1 MIDFHT
7 HILPHLDDGAKD
19 TATSVKMLDAEL
31 AQGVNTV
38 LCTPHYYGKRSPEKF
53 LSQRDSMYQRLQ
65 PRIPDGITVR
75 LGAEVHFTGIN
86 VPDYE
91 QLCKLSIEGTK
102 YILLEFPFV
111 EKWTNRLLPALADFV
126 CDTGY
131 IPVIA
136 HVERYREILKKPAI
150 VSQLIDMGCL
160 IQVNARAFLEK
171 RERKFAF
178 ALLKHGFVHCIGSDA
193 HDLERR
199 TVDLLGAKKVV
210 EAAGYI
216 NAWERAQS
224 IMQMILRDEEVRVSL
239 GEPIKKSF
247 GGYR

>member
-1 MIDFHT
+1 
-7 HILPHLDDGAKD
+7 
-19 TATSVKMLDAEL
+19 MLSAEL
-31 AQGVNTV
+31 AQGVDTV

-53 LSQRDSMYQRLQ
+53 LSQRDGMYQRLRT
-65 PRIPDGITVR
+65 RIPDGITVR

-86 VPDYE
+86 VPDHE
-91 QLCKLSIEGTK
+91 QLCKLAIDGTK

-126 CDTGY
+126 YDTGY
-131 IPVIA
+131 TPVIA
-136 HVERYREILKKPAI
+136 HVERYREVLKKPAI

-171 RERKFAF
+171 REKKFAF